1 MDQPRNPAAQ
11 VFAQFGVTVFRV
23 FLVRIPLRLALSVM
37 GIKLE
42 EKHADLRRLGLR
54 CVQRL
59 AQDEHVA
66 CIHTVW
72 QRFGHV

>member
-1 MDQPRNPAAQ
+1 MKHPRLLQ
-11 VFAQFGVTVFRV
+11 VFAQFGASVFRV

-54 CVQRL
+54 WAFLGGTCR
-59 AQDEHVA
+59 
-66 CIHTVW
+66 
-72 QRFGHV
+72 